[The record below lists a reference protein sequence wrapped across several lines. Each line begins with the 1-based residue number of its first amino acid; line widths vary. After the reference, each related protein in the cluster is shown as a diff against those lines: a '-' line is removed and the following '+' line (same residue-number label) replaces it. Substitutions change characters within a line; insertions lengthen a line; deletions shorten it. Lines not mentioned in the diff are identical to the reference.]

1 MINLL
6 LGTLIA
12 TAEPLGTPETSYYGA
27 SILEGDSDVTFQ
39 GVYDIDFNQDPNA
52 YAFFEGSTLYLGNSD
67 DYGNSIDGI
76 VEFFW
81 FQSSIDRGTDFYVA
95 VVKVRATPGND
106 CPWYLGGTECELWAD
121 DWADFGEY
129 PVVSVEAITDI
140 TREQGAF
147 RWDWAVPFENY
158 GIDAYGQISF
168 SNQYGIGSSTQSG
181 AEGSAMSAMNIP
193 DGTNINGI
201 PIEGGANVS
210 ADVQVKG
217 YLTSDFKVQT
227 QYDVTLYEWDVY
239 VNGRADLM
247 AWDVFLNLG
256 QRADQSAY
264 HEFFL
269 PLQVEFGSPFT
280 MDQFNLISNFD
291 IGNVNPFSHNVGLS
305 LQGITIAAPFWEP
318 EEVVEPSSEPA
329 EEIIDDTEEVVVEDT
344 ATAEELPNV
353 EENPDVDTIDSENQE
368 PIKSCNSTP
377 AEKPRLGWLGLIFA
391 ACLFRR
397 RSV

>member
-6 LGTLIA
+6 LGSLLA
-12 TAEPLGTPETSYYGA
+12 TADPLGTPETSYYGA
-27 SILEGDSDVTFQ
+27 SILEGDTDVSFQ
-39 GVYDIDFNQDPNA
+39 DVYDIDFNQDPNA
-52 YAFFEGSTLYLGNSD
+52 YAFFEGSTLYIGNSD

-95 VVKVRATPGND
+95 VVKVRATPGHD
-106 CPWYLGGTECELWAD
+106 CPWYLGGTQCELWAD

-140 TREQGAF
+140 SREQGAF

-158 GIDAYGQISF
+158 GIDAYGQMSF
-168 SNQYGIGSSTQSG
+168 SNQYGIGSSAQSG

-201 PIEGGANVS
+201 PIEGGVNVS
-210 ADVQVKG
+210 ADVQTKG

-269 PLQVEFGSPFT
+269 PLQVEFGRPFT
-280 MDQFNLISNFD
+280 MDQFNLVSNFD
-291 IGNVNPFSHNVGLS
+291 IGNVNPFAHDIGLS
-305 LQGITIAAPFWEP
+305 LQGVTIAVPFWEP

-329 EEIIDDTEEVVVEDT
+329 EEIVDIPEDPIFEDT
-344 ATAEELPNV
+344 AVDNELPEVQEELDDNSSNL
-353 EENPDVDTIDSENQE
+353 ETQE
-368 PIKSCNSTP
+368 PIKSCNSSTN
-377 AEKPRLGWLGLIFA
+377 ASSTMWLLSLVLTVCFS
-391 ACLFRR
+391 RR
-397 RSV
+397 RRG